1 MPGDTDVKLVPVVV
15 PTVTEEL
22 LIRLYVMPLPRGDVM
37 VMVPDGCAQV
47 GCALTL
53 ATGCAGADGAAFTTS
68 PVIAVEVPQLLVA
81 VSE

>member
-22 LIRLYVMPLPRGDVM
+22 LIRLYVMPLPTGDVI
-37 VMVPDGCAQV
+37 VMVPV
-47 GCALTL
+47 GCAHVGCVVTL
-53 ATGCAGADGAAFTTS
+53 ATGCAGDEGAAFTTS
-68 PVIAVEVPQLLVA
+68 PVRAVEVPQLLVA